1 MCNCMVSLKSR
12 FTVGWILFILGL
24 MVVEKQ
30 NAKNVNYGKHLN
42 ENVVQNL
49 LMVIKNCLLM
59 KIEKIIMAT
68 CLLRDTF
75 FNVRTGVARS
85 F

>member
-1 MCNCMVSLKSR
+1 
-12 FTVGWILFILGL
+12 
-24 MVVEKQ
+24 MVVEKL

-68 CLLRDTF
+68 CLLRDTL